1 MKAFI
6 HAGEKEYILTP
17 VATAEVLTCGMSIIF
32 ERTFVLYESKVNLKL
47 LSFQCSYHL
56 MIYLSLDMTNMAN
69 VHIVP
74 ICIFAGA
81 LSMLLVRGCDP
92 DIRMYQEIL
101 SQEQYFPVHSRGS
114 MECI

>member
-1 MKAFI
+1 MCADMMVREVEKVKAFI

-17 VATAEVLTCGMSIIF
+17 VATAEVLTSGMPIIF
-32 ERTFVLYESKVNLKL
+32 ERTFVFYKSKVNLKL

-56 MIYLSLDMTNMAN
+56 IIHLYLDMTNMAN

-81 LSMLLVRGCDP
+81 LSMLPVRRFDP
-92 DIRMYQEIL
+92 DICPR
-101 SQEQYFPVHSRGS
+101 
-114 MECI
+114 ECIKKYCP